1 MAKLNFLNSFFK
13 IFFSVKENKSRE
25 LNSPTNF
32 LIIRQHNQFGDMLA
46 SVPLFRAV
54 KETYPNSKLSVLTSN
69 ENYFAIEKN
78 KFVDEQFNFDKNK
91 LNQIDYFRS
100 LIKFLRNNYDVVI
113 IPTTV
118 SISFTSHFL
127 GRLAK
132 TETRI
137 CSYSLNGEFNE
148 YSYLCDRRIDLDWRT
163 NPNQNVS
170 QFILELVKPFG
181 IYTDNYQSEITFDEN
196 DKKKA
201 EIFFNDELK
210 IAKNQKV
217 IGMHVGAGKPPNRWD
232 LNNFV
237 LLAEKLHEKYNAK
250 IFFTGSNSDK
260 EQLDYISSKLKIEK
274 NFALNKKI
282 PELAAIISQ
291 CDLFIT
297 NDTGVMHV
305 AGTVNVK
312 QISLFGPTKPENWA
326 PIGTDK
332 LYIRKS
338 DDINDIDVNDV
349 YEAALKYLGE

>member
-1 MAKLNFLNSFFK
+1 
-13 IFFSVKENKSRE
+13 
-25 LNSPTNF
+25 
-32 LIIRQHNQFGDMLA
+32 MLA
-46 SVPLFRAV
+46 SVPLFRAI
-54 KETYPNSKLSVLTSN
+54 KETYPKSRLSVLTSN
-69 ENYFAIEKN
+69 DNYFAIEKN
-78 KFVDEQFNFDKNK
+78 KYVDEQFNFDKSK
-91 LNQIDYFRS
+91 LHKIDYFGS
-100 LIKFLRNNYDVVI
+100 LIKFLKNNYDVVI

-127 GRLAK
+127 GRIAKAK
-132 TETRI
+132 TE
-137 CSYSLNGEFNE
+137 SLNDEINQF
-148 YSYLCDRRIDLDWRT
+148 SYLCDRRISLDWRT
-163 NPNQNVS
+163 NPDQNVS

-210 IAKNQKV
+210 TSENQKV

-232 LNNFV
+232 LNKFII
-237 LLAEKLHEKYNAK
+237 LAEKLHEKYNAN

-260 EQLDYISSKLKIEK
+260 EQLNYISSKLKIEK

-282 PELAAIISQ
+282 PELAAIIAKS
-291 CDLFIT
+291 DLFIT

-305 AGTVNVK
+305 AGAVKVN

-332 LYIRKS
+332 LYVRKS
-338 DDINDIDVNDV
+338 DDINDIDVEDV
-349 YEAALKYLGE
+349 YDAAVKFLGD

>member
-1 MAKLNFLNSFFK
+1 MAKSNFLNSFFK

-25 LNSPTNF
+25 LNSPKNF

-46 SVPLFRAV
+46 SVPLFRAI
-54 KETYPNSKLSVLTSN
+54 KETYPNSRLSVLTSN
-69 ENYFAIEKN
+69 DNYFAIEKN

-91 LNQIDYFRS
+91 LHQIDYFRS
-100 LIKFLRNNYDVVI
+100 LIKFLKNNYDVVI

-132 TETRI
+132 AKTRI
-137 CSYSLNGEFNE
+137 CADSLNGEINQF
-148 YSYLCDRRIDLDWRT
+148 SYLCDRRISLDWRA
-163 NPNQNVS
+163 NHDQNVS

-196 DKKKA
+196 DRVKA
-201 EIFFNDELK
+201 ELFFRDELK
-210 IAKNQKV
+210 AASNQKV

-232 LNNFV
+232 LNKFN

-274 NFALNKKI
+274 IFALNKKI
-282 PELAAIISQ
+282 PELAAIIAKS
-291 CDLFIT
+291 DLFIT

-305 AGTVNVK
+305 AGAVKVK

-332 LYIRKS
+332 LYIRNS
-338 DDINDIDVNDV
+338 DDINDIDVEDV
-349 YEAALKYLGE
+349 YDAAVKFLGD